1 MEYKPSLIK
10 SAVGLVILVSV
21 ILVLLAIFELWTSD
35 TPQWIKEPSI
45 ILLSAMLGGVAA
57 DVYLK
62 VINQFSESLSNRC
75 AKK

>member
-1 MEYKPSLIK
+1 MEHKPSLVK
-10 SAVGLVILVSV
+10 SVVGLAILVSV
-21 ILVLLAIFELWTSD
+21 ILVLLAIFELWTSN

-62 VINQFSESLSNRC
+62 VINQLSEWLSKRC
-75 AKK
+75 VKK